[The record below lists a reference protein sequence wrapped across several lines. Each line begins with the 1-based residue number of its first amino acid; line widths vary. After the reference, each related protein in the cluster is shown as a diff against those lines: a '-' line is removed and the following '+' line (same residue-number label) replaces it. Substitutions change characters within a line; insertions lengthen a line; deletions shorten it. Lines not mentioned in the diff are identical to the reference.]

1 MQRRESREQAMAT
14 QAKGS
19 RPWNAGT
26 GKGWTDKRGYRWVYV
41 TVAGKRRAKRL
52 QRHLME
58 QHLGRN
64 LEPWELVH
72 HKNGDKA
79 DNRIENLEILTW
91 PSHTVN
97 HHQGVR
103 QMEDTKRTCEA
114 FALLR
119 EELRRT
125 RENKADLL
133 AALKKALPC
142 LEDYADD
149 FPDDGLPS
157 KQAALEACMRE
168 LRAAIAKAEK

>member
-1 MQRRESREQAMAT
+1 MT
-14 QAKGS
+14 AKGS

-79 DNRIENLEILTW
+79 DNRIENFEILTW

-103 QMEDTKRTCEA
+103 QTEDTKRTCEG

-125 RENKADLL
+125 RENRADLV
-133 AALKKALPC
+133 
-142 LEDYADD
+142 
-149 FPDDGLPS
+149 
-157 KQAALEACMRE
+157 AALEGALFAAE
-168 LRAAIAKAEK
+168 EQGLDLEQQPWADARAALAKAET